1 MRTPPLRFSVSI
13 LRDSFSCNLISGP
26 GLQPAFSHLPLLGR
40 KTIKPYM
47 LAIKE
52 TQRSLCAGTPTD
64 TTRARRHTHPHLILY
79 DAPGIRND
87 FN

>member
-1 MRTPPLRFSVSI
+1 MWRVS
-13 LRDSFSCNLISGP
+13 LSCNMISGP
-26 GLQPAFSHLPLLGR
+26 GLQPALTHLALLNR

-52 TQRSLCAGTPTD
+52 TVHPCTGTQIDNTHSH
-64 TTRARRHTHPHLILY
+64 RHMRMHKSHLILY
-79 DAPGIRND
+79 DAPGICND